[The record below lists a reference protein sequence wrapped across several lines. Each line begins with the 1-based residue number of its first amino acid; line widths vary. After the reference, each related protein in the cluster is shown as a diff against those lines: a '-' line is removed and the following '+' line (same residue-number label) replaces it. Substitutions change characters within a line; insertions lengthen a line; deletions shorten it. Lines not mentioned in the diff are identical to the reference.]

1 MEINYFGNEGLTS
14 TSANHIANLAKE
26 LYCNIEAELANI
38 TLYRTSLKIIG
49 RDNEE
54 IIKCFTSEI
63 ESVPTK
69 IQEIAECKALIAWL
83 REAIKEKERMTKSLR
98 DYSLEK
104 WIADTNQEPL
114 DYPRCEKEITEE
126 DYRNSLSVK
135 ERNRW
140 LTVEAIASTIGK
152 IIHKDG
158 CLSNARKNLIDKI
171 QNPTFVNANG
181 RDTLIYKY
189 EAGYDLE
196 TVDEL
201 FFELQT
207 KQREAQAELNGIK
220 HKMEIAIE
228 EDKMLKNQA
237 WQEALEEYRIKEGE
251 YLIKY
256 KEFCDKKRKEIRE
269 LKIVIP
275 NNLRSIYEKINGL
288 GK

>member
-83 REAIKEKERMTKSLR
+83 REAIKEKERMTKNLR

-104 WIADTNQEPL
+104 WITDTNQEPL
-114 DYPRCEKEITEE
+114 DYPHCEKEITEE

-256 KEFCDKKRKEIRE
+256 KEFCDKKRREIRE